1 MAGSTD
7 RAAFVKQEYRRT
19 TATDQAVKDRNP
31 KARTITLDSNLDE
44 ASAVTLAAKVLA
56 ANKAPRIFD
65 FEIEGVMPLD
75 SFIGGCPSF
84 IPDFP
89 EFSTDGRTMKVVS
102 ASTDYEAG
110 TTLLRVRG

>member
-1 MAGSTD
+1 MADSTD

-19 TATDQAVKDRNP
+19 IATDQAVKDRNP

-44 ASAVTLAAKVLA
+44 ASAVALAAKVLD
-56 ANKAPRIFD
+56 ANQNPRLFE

-89 EFSTDGRTMKVVS
+89 ELATDGRTMKVVS
-102 ASTDYEAG
+102 ASTDYETGA
-110 TTLLRVRG
+110 TTVWVRG